1 MSKEDIT
8 TIQVSKDVREELKK
22 LGTMGETY
30 DDVIRRLIKKVKE
43 CEKNGS

>member
-43 CEKNGS
+43 CEKS

>member
-1 MSKEDIT
+1 MSKDDIT

-43 CEKNGS
+43 SEKS

>member
-30 DDVIRRLIKKVKE
+30 DDVIRRLIKKAKE
-43 CEKNGS
+43 CEKT